1 MLDEAAVE
9 RWLSEFVSR
18 MVDAFGTRLVCVL
31 HHGSWAR
38 GEGGPESDIDTIV
51 VLDRIEAE
59 DLDVYRGVVD
69 AMPNAARWASGL
81 LNSAAELQASP
92 RAELVQYFYGRKVL
106 HGSLDGI
113 VECPTARDLL
123 EDVRWKASANLLIA
137 RHYLLFP
144 HELRDRA
151 HRLHYPFK
159 ECFYALQAWMLA
171 RCGEFY
177 ARKDDLLAVLT
188 EADDRAVVE
197 AARDWR
203 ESGADREARPRH
215 SFELL
220 ERWCRSMLS
229 RVGECGAGSQR
240 DGRA

>member
-1 MLDEAAVE
+1 MDEATVE
-9 RWLSEFVSR
+9 QWLSEFVSR
-18 MVDAFGTRLVCVL
+18 TVDAFGSRVVCVL

-59 DLDVYRGVVD
+59 DLQTYRAVID

-81 LNSAAELQASP
+81 LNSVAELRAAP
-92 RAELVQYFYGRKVL
+92 RSGLMECFYGRKVL

-113 VECPTARDLL
+113 VECPTARELL
-123 EDVRWKASANLLIA
+123 ADVRWKASANLLIA

-151 HRLHYPFK
+151 HRLYYPFK

-171 RCGEFY
+171 QRGEFY

-188 EADDRAVVE
+188 EADDRAVVA

-203 ESGADREARPRH
+203 KSGADREARPRD

-229 RVGECGAGSQR
+229 RVGECEAGSQP

>member
-1 MLDEAAVE
+1 MLDEVAVE

-18 MVDAFGTRLVCVL
+18 VLGAFGPRVVCVL

-59 DLDVYRGVVD
+59 DLDVYRGVID
-69 AMPNAARWASGL
+69 GMPNSGRWASGL
-81 LNSAAELQASP
+81 LNSVAELRASP
-92 RAELVQYFYGRKVL
+92 RAGQVQYFHGRKVL

-113 VECPTARDLL
+113 VEGPSAEHLL
-123 EDVRWKASANLLIA
+123 EDVRGKASANLLIA

-159 ECFYALQAWMLA
+159 ECFYALQSWMLA
-171 RCGEFY
+171 QCGEFY
-177 ARKDDLLAVLT
+177 ARKDDLLGALT

-203 ESGADREARPRH
+203 ERGADRDARPRD

-229 RVGECGAGSQR
+229 RVGEYEAGSER
-240 DGRA
+240 GLHA